1 MISTQNRPQFLAD
14 TDCDECPC
22 TCGLLRRLCI
32 YPRLLHPR
40 MALCVL
46 IIFDIGY
53 RFLMRDN
60 LLTHTSGKFGNAW
73 RPLDGHDW
81 RAYYCHLMTNNAAE
95 CPTMGTAAPTIKAYL
110 AYGVCILSLRNP
122 SLGLNLRFVLLLGI
136 CWWISAIL
144 QTSRKYVAIFT
155 CV

>member
-1 MISTQNRPQFLAD
+1 
-14 TDCDECPC
+14 
-22 TCGLLRRLCI
+22 
-32 YPRLLHPR
+32 
-40 MALCVL
+40 
-46 IIFDIGY
+46 
-53 RFLMRDN
+53 MRDN

-95 CPTMGTAAPTIKAYL
+95 GPTMGTAAPTIKAYL

-122 SLGLNLRFVLLLGI
+122 SLGLNLWFVLLLGI

-155 CV
+155 CVEIDSRLNSASPGFVCNQNLELFGDRVGNYVKMEMGRDWGAAVPSQGRHGTCKS